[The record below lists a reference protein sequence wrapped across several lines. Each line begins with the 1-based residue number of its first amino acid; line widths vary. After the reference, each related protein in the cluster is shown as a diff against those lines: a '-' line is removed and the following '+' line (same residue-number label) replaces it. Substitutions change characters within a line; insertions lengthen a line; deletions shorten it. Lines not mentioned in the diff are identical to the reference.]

1 MSKRFCILL
10 AVVVILGLQPAAN
23 PATLQAGWYVNLNAV
38 EFSWYYVS
46 GDRAWESGSDGQFNT
61 PPGTYGPFQ
70 VTEPGGEYDYND
82 RWVAVPNI
90 AAAGGADSLTLPFTV
105 AYAQPGYKWPSMQF
119 NWQTNYDASQ
129 MYVSLWSNP
138 SGGAPVCIWSQML
151 SGAQASSPTLDLS
164 VVDSNYYFSVFRELV
179 PETNKC
185 HAG

>member
-1 MSKRFCILL
+1 MGR
-10 AVVVILGLQPAAN
+10 
-23 PATLQAGWYVNLNAV
+23 
-38 EFSWYYVS
+38 
-46 GDRAWESGSDGQFNT
+46 
-61 PPGTYGPFQ
+61 
-70 VTEPGGEYDYND
+70 YDYND

-164 VVDSNYYFSVFRELV
+164 VVDSNYYFLVTVV
-179 PETNKC
+179 PEPSALLCLVVALAAFGGLAARRSLC
-185 HAG
+185 HG